1 MKITLKIEKEF
12 DAKFLQ
18 VEAGIRYWEDATI
31 NGLEDEEGELIPC
44 RVGDDWQPLI
54 ELETGKIIN
63 WEIGK
68 TANIHYKVCDDG
80 EYVLLDEF
88 EHEIKRLKNCY
99 VINDLSIGESGYGDY
114 IIMSIDENGVIKDW
128 SPTLEEFQNDS
139 ED

>member
-18 VEAGIRYWEDATI
+18 VEAGVRYWEDATV
-31 NGLEDEEGELIPC
+31 NGVEDEEGILIPC
-44 RVGDDWQPLI
+44 RDGDTWNPII

-68 TANIHYKVCDDG
+68 TADIHYKVCDDG
-80 EYVLLDEF
+80 KYILLDKENK
-88 EHEIKRLKNCY
+88 EIITVEDY
-99 VINDLSIGESGYGDY
+99 VISDLAIGESGFGDY
-114 IIMSIDENGVIKDW
+114 IIMLVNEEGIIKDW
-128 SPTLEEFQNDS
+128 SPTLEDFKNNE